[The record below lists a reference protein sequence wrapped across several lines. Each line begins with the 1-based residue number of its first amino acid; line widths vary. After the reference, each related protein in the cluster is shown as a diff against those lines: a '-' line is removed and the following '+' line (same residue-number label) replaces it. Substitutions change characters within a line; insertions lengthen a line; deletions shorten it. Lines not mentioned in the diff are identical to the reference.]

1 MFGVSESKEP
11 IKGEF
16 AKKLIEEVAKI
27 REQKMKEPKY
37 KVGDILQF
45 YYEDGTVGTL
55 HVDFIEYDSNDGEPL
70 YCRGEKSFYSGLL
83 ESDVI
88 GTVPH
93 DKEEYQ
99 LYLKLKEK
107 YEHI

>member
-1 MFGVSESKEP
+1 M
-11 IKGEF
+11 
-16 AKKLIEEVAKI
+16 
-27 REQKMKEPKY
+27 EPKY

-45 YYEDGTVGTL
+45 NYNDGTVGTL
-55 HVDFIEYDSNDGEPL
+55 RVDFIEYDEISAEEYV
-70 YCRGEKSFYSGLL
+70 YCSGTKECYFVLL

-88 GTVPH
+88 GVELI
-93 DKEEYQ
+93 DEEEYQ